1 MKKTSVSLLVLLAI
15 CLLSLTL
22 TPAAFSQS
30 APTNV
35 KVVSY
40 SYYFDMTGF
49 LVVVGEVQN
58 VGTDIVSKV
67 SLGGTATSSDG
78 AQVNSNINAFVAD
91 LLPGQKAPFY
101 WEFYDSA
108 GTGTWNHPD
117 VTSLD
122 IAVIG
127 ASTTTS
133 YQYPDL
139 KITGDHSYLGT
150 NRGTGPD
157 DPNADYGAYWVAGTL
172 KNTGS
177 QTAQNVYVLATYYN
191 ASHVVVA
198 VGGFEDVV
206 NASLAPSASLSIKV
220 GAVDLNQ
227 TGIVSD
233 KKITS
238 YSLLIQVQ
246 GPILLGTSTDTPT
259 PTVTPYPTGGT
270 EPTTSATSS
279 ASSSPTSTD
288 SSSIGASQS
297 GSQQAWVYA
306 IVVIVAIVVVAV
318 ALLLVKKRKNQPATQ
333 PKEAKGKK

>member
-1 MKKTSVSLLVLLAI
+1 MKKTSVSLFVLLVI
-15 CLLSLTL
+15 CSLSLTL

-40 SYYFDMTGF
+40 SYYFDPTGF

-101 WEFYDSA
+101 WDFYDNA
-108 GTGTWNHPD
+108 GAGTWNHPD

-122 IAVIG
+122 IAVIA
-127 ASTTTS
+127 ASTTTN

-150 NRGTGPD
+150 NRGTGPN

-172 KNTGS
+172 TNTGT

-198 VGGFEDVV
+198 VGGFEGVL
-206 NASLAPSASLSIKV
+206 NASLAPSASIPIKV

-227 TGIVSD
+227 TGIVSE

-246 GPILLGTSTDTPT
+246 GPILQGTSTDT

-270 EPTTSATSS
+270 VEPTTGTT
-279 ASSSPTSTD
+279 SSPTSTD
-288 SSSIGASQS
+288 SSSIGASQN
-297 GSQQAWVYA
+297 GSPQALVYA
-306 IVVIVAIVVVAV
+306 ILVIATIVVVA
-318 ALLLVKKRKNQPATQ
+318 AAILLVKKRKSQPSSK